1 MYAEIMPQEPRFPVL
16 DEPMPRE
23 GARDSYALPPQEWDR
38 MAAFANFLAEKDAI
52 SPLKRRMRT
61 YLEAANRA
69 EVTLKRDG

>member
-1 MYAEIMPQEPRFPVL
+1 MPLEPNFPVL
-16 DEPMPRE
+16 DSPQPRS
-23 GARDSYALPPQEWDR
+23 GHASYALPPKEWDR

-69 EVTLKRDG
+69 SLIEQ

>member
-1 MYAEIMPQEPRFPVL
+1 MPVKEPPFPIL
-16 DEPMPRE
+16 DEPIPPG

-69 EVTLKRDG
+69 SLIER